1 MKLIKLINAKRFIML
16 MKIRLNEFN
25 DKLNEVNEVR
35 NESSVKR
42 LCCWSVFLQCVAV
55 CCSVLQC
62 VAVCCSVL
70 QCVEIKI
77 E

>member
-16 MKIRLNEFN
+16 MKLR
-25 DKLNEVNEVR
+25 LNEVNDVR

-55 CCSVLQC
+55 CCSVLQ
-62 VAVCCSVL
+62 
-70 QCVEIKI
+70 
-77 E
+77 